1 MNVEDELRGALDVS
15 APPATTTL
23 DDVLRRGRRRLFARR
38 AGAAFGAMAV
48 VAVIGI
54 GGAVWNQAGPSVP
67 LGNPGQWPRVSETA
81 REPMHPNDPN
91 RDCGIQLPAV
101 PLVRNFGGVA
111 FSAEQLRS
119 WRKKAQAVIS
129 PVDIDSE
136 IVEDVLN
143 TYDFDVVDERGT
155 GSVRLSA
162 GTFSG
167 TPSEAADEA
176 VWANG
181 SCEPPRR
188 AEARDGTVY
197 QLYDLRWESPTKTQT
212 LHVYRPDGHVFRIV
226 QSNRGRAEPSRGRE
240 TLPLT
245 VEQLVKLGPAV
256 AAVA

>member
-67 LGNPGQWPRVSETA
+67 LGNPGEWPRASETV
-81 REPMHPNDPN
+81 REPLHPNDPD
-91 RDCGIQLPAV
+91 RDCGMQLPAV
-101 PLVRNFGGVA
+101 PLVRNFGA
-111 FSAEQLRS
+111 ESFSADQLRS

-129 PVDIDSE
+129 PVDVESE
-136 IVEDVLN
+136 VVEDVLN
-143 TYDFDVVDERGT
+143 MYDFDVVDERGT

-162 GTFSG
+162 GRFSG

-176 VWANG
+176 VWAYG
-181 SCEPPRR
+181 SCQAPRR

-197 QLYDLRWESPTKTQT
+197 QLYDMRRQSPTKAQT
-212 LHVYRPDGHVFRIV
+212 LHVYRPDGRVFRIE
-226 QSNRGRAEPSRGRE
+226 QFNQGRAQAMLGRE